1 MKAIAI
7 KAFEAQTIEDKL
19 GFMNSL
25 SRMLDEYRTDSHGRA
40 IVRQSQTL
48 DDGLDAGLP
57 PWGSLAR
64 FPSYPQGL
72 QLVSPQQVGRRRLG
86 SPRGRA
92 ELLHAIAHIEWHAIH
107 LALDAALRF
116 ESMPSDFFLDWLG
129 VAVEEASHF
138 SMLNQ
143 HLQSHYQV
151 SYGDFPAHAGM
162 WDMARQTE
170 LDVVAR
176 MALVPRVLEA
186 RGLDVTPAMILVL
199 RQQGDSEGAD
209 CLQTILDEE
218 VRHVGLGS
226 YWYRQAC
233 LMQGL
238 EPETHFLDLLKTSRV
253 ARVRGVLNVQAR
265 QQAGFSR
272 FELDQL
278 ALLASPGAG
287 KKSTGVI
294 N

>member
-1 MKAIAI
+1 
-7 KAFEAQTIEDKL
+7 
-19 GFMNSL
+19 
-25 SRMLDEYRTDSHGRA
+25 
-40 IVRQSQTL
+40 
-48 DDGLDAGLP
+48 
-57 PWGSLAR
+57 
-64 FPSYPQGL
+64 
-72 QLVSPQQVGRRRLG
+72 
-86 SPRGRA
+86 
-92 ELLHAIAHIEWHAIH
+92 
-107 LALDAALRF
+107 
-116 ESMPSDFFLDWLG
+116 MPSDFLLDWLG

-138 SMLNQ
+138 SILNQ
-143 HLQSHYQV
+143 HLQSHYRV

-186 RGLDVTPAMILVL
+186 RGLDVTPAMILAL
-199 RQQGDSEGAD
+199 RQQGDSKGAD

-218 VRHVGLGS
+218 VRHVGLGT

-233 LMQGL
+233 RMQGL

-253 ARVRGVLNVQAR
+253 ARVRGVLNIRAR
-265 QQAGFSR
+265 QQAGFSQ

-278 ALLASPGAG
+278 ALLASPGEG